1 MICQQKPIGLQPEPG
16 RPFDIPRFPVQRKLK
31 ILAVTIALLGAAC
44 TSSAEG
50 GEPPDTTAP
59 TTTAASQGGA
69 TTAPEDDLP
78 STDGTS
84 VDTPTGE
91 PVSNPAFETLP
102 AVDGGTITV
111 DEVGTGE
118 TAVASYELAVGDRVD
133 LEISTEITSSVVI
146 AGFPT
151 EPVTTL
157 PYTITLLV
165 RVVGVDSDGNYQVES
180 SVAEITTPGTGDPV
194 RNRRLRSS
202 LNALLGFTTRQVISP
217 QGLVLAGEYDVAEGV
232 DETNATVL
240 EHLKTQLSQLAV
252 PLPGSEIGT
261 GARWRHERAV
271 DFEGVAVTQV
281 STYTLNSRSEDRLDL
296 SVEVVQSSPPAGA
309 LISELDQA
317 GTAELVSMESGLTY
331 SLLTVSTGLISP
343 ERAEITS
350 DSVIVMNLTDPT
362 TGVTVQATDSTAL
375 AITMSTGPR

>member
-111 DEVGTGE
+111 EEVGTGE

-261 GARWRHERAV
+261 GARWRHERVV

-281 STYTLNSRSEDRLDL
+281 STYTLNSRSGDRLDL